1 MPAAQSD
8 LFRLDRKLKSR
19 PTLVQG
25 LERAPVLQPR
35 KLITETEMDARAEG
49 HVLVRLAFEIERA
62 GQYVCRRIQVG
73 RHQHCH
79 DLIAV
84 LQPEMRAI
92 ELTAKAFPVSI
103 PTTGVPDDFILTG
116 TLGQGAE
123 RLCRMVPPVTEA
135 LANSIYKR
143 VLRPFT
149 EKNKE
154 KG

>member
-1 MPAAQSD
+1 M
-8 LFRLDRKLKSR
+8 
-19 PTLVQG
+19 G
-25 LERAPVLQPR
+25 
-35 KLITETEMDARAEG
+35 ARAEG

-62 GQYVCRRIQVG
+62 GQYVCRGIQVG

-149 EKNKE
+149 EKKTMKRARE
-154 KG
+154 DFSFAKTAPTFRRHIEASIPGY